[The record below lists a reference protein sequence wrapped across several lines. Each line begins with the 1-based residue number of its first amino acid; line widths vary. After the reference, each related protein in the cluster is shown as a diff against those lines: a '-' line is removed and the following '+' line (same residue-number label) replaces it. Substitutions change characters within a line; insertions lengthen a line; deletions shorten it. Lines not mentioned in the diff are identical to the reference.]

1 VNRDL
6 IDDYLAELRAG
17 LRTEPA
23 RTAEIVAEAEDHLRE
38 SAAARRAG
46 GVGEEAAQRAAVTA
60 FGPVKQV
67 IRGHRPPLSAYA
79 ATAALQAC
87 LLLGGYLLLSALLGG
102 LLLLEEELGGP
113 LALAQGRPL
122 TSVAAGQ
129 GQQPGDPKVWVLG
142 LTGTPFPVQVT
153 AIFGGSVLTAVIL
166 LAGYLIVRRH
176 HRRSGQVPARLPRG
190 LFPLAAA
197 TGLLTFWIF
206 ESRGAL
212 GFWLGRVGVTG
223 ARELAFGTEGAAILL
238 GVGCLMWGL
247 ASLTGTDGRGR
258 KSPAVAAAG
267 GGRTETVR
275 PAPAT
280 AADPSRPSAPGRR
293 RPLPG
298 YAAAIGMKAWPLL
311 GSYLLLAA
319 LLGGIVLYVDASE
332 YFGTMPG
339 QWPAAALAGGGA
351 LAGALL
357 VTGFLIVTRRR
368 QRSGLAPATLPRG
381 LSLLLSAI
389 GLLALSVAE
398 YWFFAGDVNG
408 TLRLPEGI
416 EDLVLASQWA
426 VVLVGVGCALL
437 TLASLIRWTA
447 DGWRGAPPDSADL
460 AAAR

>member
-1 VNRDL
+1 VAGVNRDL
-6 IDDYLAELRAG
+6 IEDYLAELRGG
-17 LRTEPA
+17 LRTAPA

-46 GVGEEAAQRAAVTA
+46 GVGEEAAQRAAITA

-67 IRGHRPPLSAYA
+67 IRGHRPPLSTYA
-79 ATAALQAC
+79 AAAALQAC

-102 LLLLEEELGGP
+102 LLLLDELGGP
-113 LALAQGRPL
+113 LTLAQGRPL

-129 GQQPGDPKVWVLG
+129 GQQPGDPKVWVVG
-142 LTGTPFPVQVT
+142 LTGMPFPVQVT
-153 AIFGGSVLTAVIL
+153 AIFGGSVLAAVIL
-166 LAGYLIVRRH
+166 FAGYLIVRRH
-176 HRRSGQVPARLPRG
+176 RRRSGQVLAGLPRG

-197 TGLLTFWIF
+197 IGLLTFWIF

-247 ASLTGTDGRGR
+247 ASLTGTDGRVR
-258 KSPAVAAAG
+258 KAPAVAAAG
-267 GGRTETVR
+267 GGRTEAVR
-275 PAPAT
+275 S
-280 AADPSRPSAPGRR
+280 AAAAGPSRPSAAGRR
-293 RPLPG
+293 RRRPG
-298 YAAAIGMKAWPLL
+298 YAAAIGLKAWPLL

-339 QWPAAALAGGGA
+339 QWPAAALAGGCA

-357 VTGFLIVTRRR
+357 VAGFLIVTRRR

-381 LSLLLSAI
+381 PSLLISAI
-389 GLLALSVAE
+389 GLLALAVAE
-398 YWFFAGDVNG
+398 YWFFVGDVNG

-437 TLASLIRWTA
+437 TLASLVRWTV
-447 DGWRGAPPDSADL
+447 DGRRGVPPDSTDL
-460 AAAR
+460 APA

>member
-1 VNRDL
+1 MNREP
-6 IDDYLAELRAG
+6 IEDYLAELRAG
-17 LRTEPA
+17 LRTAPA
-23 RTAEIVAEAEDHLRE
+23 RTAEIIAEAEDHLRE

-46 GVGEEAAQRAAVTA
+46 GAGEEAAQRAAVSA

-67 IRGHRPPLSAYA
+67 IRAHRPPLSAYA
-79 ATAALQAC
+79 VAIALRAC
-87 LLLGGYLLLSALLGG
+87 LLLAGYLLLSALLGG
-102 LLLLEEELGGP
+102 LLLLDELGGR
-113 LALAQGRPL
+113 LAVAQGGPL

-129 GQQPGDPKVWVLG
+129 GQQPGDPKVWVVG
-142 LTGTPFPVQVT
+142 LTGTPLPVQVT
-153 AIFGGSVLTAVIL
+153 AIFGGSVLAAAIL
-166 LAGYLIVRRH
+166 LTGYLLVRRH
-176 HRRSGQVPARLPRG
+176 HRRTGQPLAGLPRG

-197 TGLLTFWIF
+197 IGLLTFWIF

-247 ASLTGTDGRGR
+247 ASLTGTDGRVR

-267 GGRTETVR
+267 GGTEAVR

-293 RPLPG
+293 RSGPG
-298 YAAAIGMKAWPLL
+298 YTAAIAMVAWPLL

-319 LLGGIVLYVDASE
+319 SLGGIVLYVDASE

-339 QWPAAALAGGGA
+339 QWPAAVLAGGCA

-357 VTGFLIVTRRR
+357 VAGFLIVKRRR
-368 QRSGLAPATLPRG
+368 QRSGLAPAALSRG
-381 LSLLLSAI
+381 LSLPVCAI
-389 GLLALSVAE
+389 GLLALAVAE
-398 YWFFAGDVNG
+398 YCFFVGDVNG

-426 VVLVGVGCALL
+426 VVLVGAGCALL
-437 TLASLIRWTA
+437 TLASLVRWA
-447 DGWRGAPPDSADL
+447 VGNRRGAPLDNTDL
-460 AAAR
+460 APAR